1 MSPHKYPRISPRKW
15 RDCYA
20 SARYAAESCSIKTYQ
35 VLAMIENKT
44 LRPKMIDGR
53 PMVSLKALE
62 LALASK
68 GVSK

>member
-1 MSPHKYPRISPRKW
+1 
-15 RDCYA
+15 
-20 SARYAAESCSIKTYQ
+20 
-35 VLAMIENKT
+35 MIENKT